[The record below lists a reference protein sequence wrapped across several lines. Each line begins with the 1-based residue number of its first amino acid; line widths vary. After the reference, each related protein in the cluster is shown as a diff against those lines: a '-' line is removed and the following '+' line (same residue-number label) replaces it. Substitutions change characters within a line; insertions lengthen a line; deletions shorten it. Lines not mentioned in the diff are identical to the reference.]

1 MHDFPTSAQMELAPH
16 GAGSLPMSATQSSP
30 ATPPDVDGPLSLT
43 PAQWLCVLQGVQ
55 ATAERANLALISA
68 GIAFFGLLAA
78 IPGIAALVALVGLFG
93 DPALIG
99 EQVRS
104 LYGIAPDT
112 VVRAIDDQLTRLLN
126 TRSETLAFGAVFNL
140 VLSLWGALQGVRW
153 VLMALTAVN
162 RRSEKR
168 KALRRY
174 IAALRFT
181 LATIA
186 LVTLA
191 VLLMGVTP
199 LALAA
204 FRIESHVETLVLLL
218 RWPIL
223 GSAAIAV
230 ALMLYRWGPRRSPPP
245 WRWLWPGAVAAPVLW
260 LLASSLLT
268 VALRLFPS
276 FGATYGSLASAVV
289 LLLWFYITALVFL
302 VCGALNAELEFFAQ
316 GKPTAPVEE
325 GEKIAPPIQ
334 MDGGAQTSN

>member
-1 MHDFPTSAQMELAPH
+1 MSQAQ
-16 GAGSLPMSATQSSP
+16 SLP

-126 TRSETLAFGAVFNL
+126 TRNETLALGAFLNL
-140 VLSLWGALQGVRW
+140 ILSLWGALQGVRW

-168 KALRRY
+168 KAIRRY

-186 LVTLA
+186 LAALA

-204 FRIESHVETLVLLL
+204 LRIESHIETLVLVL

-230 ALMLYRWGPRRSPPP
+230 ALMLYKWGPRRSPPP

-268 VALRLFPS
+268 VALRIFPS

-316 GKPTAPVEE
+316 GKSAAPVEA
-325 GEKIAPPIQ
+325 GEKIAPPIVA
-334 MDGGAQTSN
+334 DGGAQPPS